1 MDTGILGD
9 EDFVFYKKENGE
21 FVGGGFKIDSFFL
34 NNGISPMTTQ
44 NEDGDSDV
52 DKQEGGNMLGGNLL
66 GGNLLGGKVSS
77 PFENLA
83 VPAGLFYVNL
93 RVPKNRD
100 LDKKKEE
107 HFYKMHDHLSD
118 EIFDKL
124 YALVDANNK
133 PKRKTRRHLIKQTN
147 KTRKQKVI

>member
-1 MDTGILGD
+1 
-9 EDFVFYKKENGE
+9 
-21 FVGGGFKIDSFFL
+21 
-34 NNGISPMTTQ
+34 
-44 NEDGDSDV
+44 
-52 DKQEGGNMLGGNLL
+52 MLGGNM
-66 GGNLLGGKVSS
+66 LGGKVSS

-133 PKRKTRRHLIKQTN
+133 PRRKTRRHLTKQTN

>member
-1 MDTGILGD
+1 MDTEILD
-9 EDFVFYKKENGE
+9 SEDFVFYKKENGE

-34 NNGISPMTTQ
+34 NSGISPMTTQ
-44 NEDGDSDV
+44 NVNSDV
-52 DKQEGGNMLGGNLL
+52 SEHDDNQK
-66 GGNLLGGKVSS
+66 GGKVST

-100 LDKKKEE
+100 LDKKNEE

-133 PKRKTRRHLIKQTN
+133 PKRKTRRQFIKQTN
-147 KTRKQKVI
+147 KPRKQKVI